1 MASQQIKIELRYE
14 RHSDG
19 RYYVTSDDVPGFRMA
34 GADIDQIHNDLN
46 EVVTD
51 VLRLNSGFV
60 VEELHWVPS
69 LEEVKLHLHR
79 PAPQGRAIYIA
90 RSRGLA

>member
-1 MASQQIKIELRYE
+1 MASQQIRIELKYE

-19 RYYVTSDDVPGFRMA
+19 RYFVTSDDVPGFRMA
-34 GADIDQIHNDLN
+34 GTDIDQIQKDLN

-51 VLRLNSGFV
+51 LLRLNSGFV

-69 LEEVKLHLHR
+69 LEDVKRHLHS
-79 PAPQGRAIYIA
+79 PAPQGRAIYVA
-90 RSRGLA
+90 SGTVAA